1 MFRGTTNKSLW
12 NHIVPQEN
20 YFYTESQVLSLT
32 IKYITFQRKPK
43 KKHCLITFIRL
54 MSTFNQRLMTLIF
67 CVKCEWKRP
76 KCSRKEDLK
85 DKQCIFK
92 RVYLFN
98 SLNNHFFSPM
108 NGFNQD
114 WLRKTYKRGQ
124 CIFILGW
131 GVWYPSPKTRQN
143 PILKHISIPF
153 RPKMIFCEV
162 FLYFNLVF
170 FMTIWKWERQRKWRR
185 QKRLKNTIRKT
196 HKLWF
201 SWCIIY
207 STC

>member
-1 MFRGTTNKSLW
+1 
-12 NHIVPQEN
+12 
-20 YFYTESQVLSLT
+20 
-32 IKYITFQRKPK
+32 
-43 KKHCLITFIRL
+43 

-98 SLNNHFFSPM
+98 SLNNHFFHLWMVLTKIAWERLINEVNVFSFWGGGYDTLLLKQGKILFW
-108 NGFNQD
+108 N
-114 WLRKTYKRGQ
+114 
-124 CIFILGW
+124 IF
-131 GVWYPSPKTRQN
+131 QF
-143 PILKHISIPF
+143 PF
-153 RPKMIFCEV
+153 AQKWFFAKF

-185 QKRLKNTIRKT
+185 QKRLKNTNRKKT
-196 HKLWF
+196 QALV
-201 SWCIIY
+201 
-207 STC
+207 